1 MYHLKIIQCLIPVFF
16 FLSLFILY
24 LARATSLNERRPN
37 KKKTN
42 TITTA
47 YGFTQ
52 FKADVLADNKG
63 MNYIFQH
70 TGIPYTKKS
79 DFGVYTYIFDL
90 QSGNEILYNSPFA
103 AFTSGPN

>member
-1 MYHLKIIQCLIPVFF
+1 MSYTFLLLLVSVYIIP
-16 FLSLFILY
+16 
-24 LARATSLNERRPN
+24 RPRDFTQRTTTKQKN
-37 KKKTN
+37 TI

>member
-1 MYHLKIIQCLIPVFF
+1 MSYT
-16 FLSLFILY
+16 FILLLVSVY
-24 LARATSLNERRPN
+24 IIPRPARLHSTNDDQT